1 MTRLT
6 FTDYTS
12 TSPRRID
19 SIPTF
24 SFSANNNI
32 NIGHLNHSKN
42 LPRAME
48 NRRIVFGVACL
59 MRFHNKISINSITKR
74 KSSNRDTVSIQN
86 IFMRRPYH
94 MVHMEKNKFLELKL
108 ILSRFQHPNHTNF
121 ESELFR
127 PPMAIL
133 ISLRVI
139 A

>member
-12 TSPRRID
+12 TSPRGID

-94 MVHMEKNKFLELKL
+94 MVHMEKKQVFGVKIDLVP
-108 ILSRFQHPNHTNF
+108 FPTP
-121 ESELFR
+121 ESHE
-127 PPMAIL
+127 
-133 ISLRVI
+133 LRV
-139 A
+139 